1 MNVIDSSAWL
11 EYFANGPNS
20 SFFAPAIENVEQL
33 IIPAIVI
40 FEVFKNVLQ
49 QRGENDALQVI
60 ATMQQGQTVDFT
72 PALALNAAKISV
84 EMKLPMADSIILA
97 TTQAFNAT
105 LWTQDSDFENIDGVQ
120 YAKKIQR

>member
-33 IIPAIVI
+33 VIPAIVI

-49 QRGENDALQVI
+49 QRGENDALQVV
-60 ATMQQGQTVDFT
+60 ATMQQGQTVDLT
-72 PALALNAAKISV
+72 PALALNAAKLSV

-97 TTQAFNAT
+97 TAQAFNAT
-105 LWTQDSDFENIDGVQ
+105 LWTQDSDFKDINGVQ
-120 YAKKIQR
+120 YARKH

>member
-84 EMKLPMADSIILA
+84 EMKLPMVDSIILA

>member
-40 FEVFKNVLQ
+40 FEVFKNVLH

-60 ATMQQGQTVDFT
+60 ATMQQGQTVDLT